1 MGPRGR
7 GGFYQRFGVQEHRIV
22 DPFEE
27 TIEVIDL
34 TSGASS
40 HEDPARSKVLDGFTL
55 AWKQGFEG

>member
-34 TSGASS
+34 TSGA
-40 HEDPARSKVLDGFTL
+40 
-55 AWKQGFEG
+55 